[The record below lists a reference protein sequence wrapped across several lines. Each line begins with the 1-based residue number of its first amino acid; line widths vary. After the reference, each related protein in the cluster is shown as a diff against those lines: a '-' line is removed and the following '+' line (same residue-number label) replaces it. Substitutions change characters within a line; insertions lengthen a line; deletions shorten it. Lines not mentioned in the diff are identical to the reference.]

1 MSERPTVMIVEDD
14 PPTRAY
20 LAASVSGAEDLDL
33 VGEVGTV
40 SEGKALVEKHQPAV
54 LLVDLALPDGSGLE
68 IIRTAKEKSP
78 GTLSLVITVFGDEQ
92 SVLSAIAAGAQG
104 YLLKDSTARRIA
116 ESIRDLLLGG
126 APISPP
132 IARHLLLRFQEPAPA
147 GSKID
152 TDSRSEARSG
162 SGSGGDGE
170 GSAARTSAS
179 LSARETEVL
188 ELVVKGFTFPE
199 IAEVL
204 SISTHTVTTHVRRIY
219 RKLAVRSRSEAVYEA
234 LQQGIV
240 SVEADSD

>member
-20 LAASVSGAEDLDL
+20 LAASVSRAEDLDL
-33 VGEVGTV
+33 VGEAATV
-40 SEGKALVEKHQPAV
+40 AEGQALLEAHQPAV

-68 IIRTAKEKSP
+68 LIRAAKEKSP
-78 GTLSLVITVFGDEQ
+78 ETLCLVITVFGDEN

-116 ESIRDLLLGG
+116 ESIQDLLQGG

-132 IARHLLLRFQEPAPA
+132 IARHLLLRFQEPASVEKNTLPKPE
-147 GSKID
+147 SV
-152 TDSRSEARSG
+152 
-162 SGSGGDGE
+162 DGQ
-170 GSAARTSAS
+170 ASAS

-188 ELVVKGFTFPE
+188 EMVVKGFTFPE

-204 SISTHTVTTHVRRIY
+204 TISTHTVTTHIRRIY

-240 SVEADSD
+240 SVELDSD

>member
-1 MSERPTVMIVEDD
+1 V
-14 PPTRAY
+14 
-20 LAASVSGAEDLDL
+20 
-33 VGEVGTV
+33 
-40 SEGKALVEKHQPAV
+40 
-54 LLVDLALPDGSGLE
+54 
-68 IIRTAKEKSP
+68 
-78 GTLSLVITVFGDEQ
+78 
-92 SVLSAIAAGAQG
+92 AGAQG

-116 ESIRDLLLGG
+116 ESIQDLLEGG

-132 IARHLLLRFQEPAPA
+132 IARHLLLRFQEPAPIGSNTEAESLSAASAAGAGAA
-147 GSKID
+147 GSVD
-152 TDSRSEARSG
+152 EAADADSRSN
-162 SGSGGDGE
+162 
-170 GSAARTSAS
+170 AS